1 MGRVVNGSAT
11 GALEQ
16 PWAVQIRTKYG
27 KVFCSGS
34 LLTYQLVLTAAH
46 CFTRVR
52 PSDLVLVLGSVS
64 TRRRQSPGHVV
75 RRVSQLWSREDFQ
88 LATYNNDIA
97 ILKMD
102 AKVFRM
108 MHQTSPNF

>member
-1 MGRVVNGSAT
+1 MGRIVNGSDT
-11 GALEQ
+11 GDWEH
-16 PWAVQIRTKYG
+16 PWSVQIRTKYG
-27 KVFCSGS
+27 KVFCSGT
-34 LLTYQLVLTAAH
+34 LLTHQLVLTAAH

-52 PSDLVLVLGSVS
+52 PTDLVLVLGALSS
-64 TRRRQSPGHVV
+64 DRRQAPGHVV

-102 AKVFRM
+102 TKVL
-108 MHQTSPNF
+108 